1 MSCLN
6 IISHYHIKYVSF
18 VIKINILN
26 LLKIFIIMLQILR
39 FKMEK
44 RLSII
49 EETKQFHSFNSNAL
63 HEHYKCVFCIVK
75 INLWK
80 YFRILYEVFGHLF
93 IQFGTV
99 TCDLK
104 YRRIQITH
112 ELYFF
117 KNWNYNMI
125 NILVIYTGHI
135 EYI

>member
-63 HEHYKCVFCIVK
+63 HEYYKCVFCIVK
-75 INLWK
+75 INL
-80 YFRILYEVFGHLF
+80 
-93 IQFGTV
+93 
-99 TCDLK
+99 
-104 YRRIQITH
+104 
-112 ELYFF
+112 
-117 KNWNYNMI
+117 
-125 NILVIYTGHI
+125 
-135 EYI
+135 